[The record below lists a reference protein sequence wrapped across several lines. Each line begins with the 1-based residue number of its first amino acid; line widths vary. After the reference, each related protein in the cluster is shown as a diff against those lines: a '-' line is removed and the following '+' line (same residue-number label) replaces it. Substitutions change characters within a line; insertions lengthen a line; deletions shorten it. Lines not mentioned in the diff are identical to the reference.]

1 MPHFFAAAYLVS
13 AAPLAGKDKSA
24 GYHCSQAAAGKD
36 RRHEVNLAER
46 NEKC

>member
-24 GYHCSQAAAGKD
+24 GYHSVRLLQVKTGGMK
-36 RRHEVNLAER
+36 
-46 NEKC
+46 